1 MSDPETI
8 AFFLFL
14 IFFILFFSPLLS
26 GDFLDHSCIFFLL
39 IRLCFPLL
47 LAGSVLTGEACP
59 LSYSICSLYFLF
71 SSLSHHAA
79 KRSDNI

>member
-26 GDFLDHSCIFFLL
+26 GDFLDHRCIFFLL

-47 LAGSVLTGEACP
+47 LGGSVLTGEACP